1 MLNLEK
7 FKELFRPL
15 PGNHYLQVSTCRDEI
30 TELLEELMSSVDGE
44 LNLVLYNE
52 ENLALDKPFRAVPR
66 DHDNVILKDV
76 YSKHQNQ
83 DMLIKL
89 SYLTLANTA
98 NIIILEKKGL
108 LDIEHIKQKL
118 ESYEFRAANEIDI
131 IDGYD
136 LIIAKKMHM
145 WGNGL

>member
-7 FKELFRPL
+7 FRSLFNPL

-30 TELLEELMSSVDGE
+30 SDVLQELMDKVDGE
-44 LNLVLYNE
+44 LNLVLYND
-52 ENLALDKPFRAVPR
+52 ENLKLNQPFRAVPR
-66 DHDNVILKDV
+66 EHDNVILKDV
-76 YSKHQNQ
+76 FSIHENQ

-98 NIIILEKKGL
+98 NIIIIEKKGL
-108 LDIEHIKQKL
+108 LDVEDIKSRL
-118 ESYEFRAANEIDI
+118 ENLEFRSPNNIDM

>member
-7 FKELFRPL
+7 FRSLFTPL

-30 TELLEELMSSVDGE
+30 TDVLEELMDKVEGE
-44 LNLVLYNE
+44 LNLVLYND
-52 ENLALDKPFRAVPR
+52 ENLKLNQPFRAVPR

-76 YSKHQNQ
+76 FSKHENQ
-83 DMLIKL
+83 EMLIKL

-98 NIIILEKKGL
+98 NIIIIEKKGL
-108 LDIEHIKQKL
+108 LDIKALKAKL
-118 ESYEFRAANEIDI
+118 EIMEFRSANEIDM

-136 LIIAKKMHM
+136 LVIAKKMHM
-145 WGNGL
+145 WGAGL